1 MRRSTLEGSVQP
13 NIILINCDDLGY
25 GDLGCYGSPVNK
37 SPALDKMADEGIRF
51 TDFYMASSVC
61 SPSRASMLTG
71 CYPPRIGFGE
81 FSGRKVLFPGDS
93 IGLSASEI
101 TIADLLKTQGYATG
115 MVGKWHCGDQPEFLP
130 TRRGFDS
137 YFGIPYSNDMGINEV
152 DDENPPLPVVDQETV
167 VQLQPDQANITEEY
181 LERAIDFINE
191 NKETPFFLYFA
202 HMYVHLPIYVQER
215 FLNES
220 SNGSYGAAVA
230 SVDWVT
236 EEILKELENLGLDEK
251 TLVVFTSDNGSRV
264 RDEGGSNGPLRGIKG
279 TTWEGGMR
287 VPCIMRWPGKINSKQ
302 TRSQLLT
309 SMDLFATLATLGGAE
324 IPSDRVVDGND
335 FSDILLEGPG
345 NRVVR
350 DDFFYYNMN
359 NLEAVRSGKWKL
371 HVGKVKAI
379 GTGMNTRFESDIWDS
394 PELYNLES
402 DIGETDNVYE
412 LEPDVAGLL
421 KDKLDQ
427 CRRDIGDESFSVVGE
442 NVRPADEVE
451 HAKVLN
457 HVDLNHPL
465 VIAMYDM
472 GDT

>member
-1 MRRSTLEGSVQP
+1 MKP

-25 GDLGCYGSPVNK
+25 GDLGCYGSSVNK
-37 SPALDKMADEGIRF
+37 SPALDRMADEGVRF

-93 IGLSASEI
+93 IGLSAGEI

-137 YFGIPYSNDMGINEV
+137 YFGIPYSNDMGINQV
-152 DDENPPLPVVDQETV
+152 NDENPPLPLVDQESV
-167 VQLQPDQANITEEY
+167 VQLQPDQTNITEQY

-202 HMYVHLPIYVQER
+202 HMYVHLPIYVKER

-230 SVDWVT
+230 SIDWVT
-236 EEILKELENLGLDEK
+236 EEILKVLENLGIDQK

-287 VPCIMRWPGKINSKQ
+287 VPCIMRWPGKIKSKQ
-302 TRSQLLT
+302 TRSQLIT

-324 IPSDRVVDGND
+324 IPSDRLIDGND
-335 FSDILLEGPG
+335 FSDILLEEKG

-350 DDFFYYNMN
+350 DEFFYYNMN

-371 HVGKVKAI
+371 HVGKVKTI
-379 GTGMNTRFESDIWDS
+379 GTGINTRFESDVWDV

-402 DIGETDNVYE
+402 DIGEADNVYE

-427 CRRDIGDESFSVVGE
+427 CRGDMGDESFSVVGE

-457 HVDLNHPL
+457 HVDPNHPL

-472 GDT
+472 GDA